1 MYLKEVVKKI
11 LLSLYT
17 SKATEMDQIQA
28 KFMKDGAKVLA
39 LPLRNIMNLS
49 IKLSTFPEECKI
61 TKLEPIF
68 KNGAKTDP

>member
-17 SKATEMDQIQA
+17 SKATGMDQIQA

-49 IKLSTFPEECKI
+49 IKLSNFPEECKI
-61 TKLEPIF
+61 TKLEPIL
-68 KNGAKTDP
+68 TYIT

>member
-1 MYLKEVVKKI
+1 
-11 LLSLYT
+11 
-17 SKATEMDQIQA
+17 MDQIQA